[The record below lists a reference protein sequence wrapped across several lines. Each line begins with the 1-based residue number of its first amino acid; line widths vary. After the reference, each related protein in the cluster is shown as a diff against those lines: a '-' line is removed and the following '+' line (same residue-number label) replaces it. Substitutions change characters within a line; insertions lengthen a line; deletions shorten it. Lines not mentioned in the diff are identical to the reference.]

1 MESMEEEGE
10 EEQSM
15 IDEQKN
21 YDGTQNDYMENG
33 DGIEIDLNE
42 DADEELQSDQQFDY
56 IEPTR
61 KEGN

>member
-1 MESMEEEGE
+1 MDSMEEEGE

-15 IDEQKN
+15 LDEQKN

-56 IEPTR
+56 IEPTG

>member
-1 MESMEEEGE
+1 MM
-10 EEQSM
+10 
-15 IDEQKN
+15 DEQKN

-42 DADEELQSDQQFDY
+42 DEDAEIQSDQQFDY
-56 IEPTR
+56 IEPSG

>member
-56 IEPTR
+56 IEPTG